1 MTEEW
6 KDVPGWEGMYKIS
19 NLGRCFSVRT
29 GKIKPA
35 APNNY
40 GYLRL
45 ACYDK
50 ERKQKFFVH
59 RLVAKLFVDGWFDGA
74 VVNHIDGNK
83 QNNVCTNLEWCTKSY
98 NELHAYK
105 LGMQM
110 KKKRNRASLFLPAD
124 GDPSQL
130 TFETIV
136 DCANYLGI
144 SPKRLHHLLKTKN
157 GYIPEANGYL
167 FVARLT
173 TSPDECKGVGH
184 KQMVLEMGG
193 SKSN

>member
-19 NLGRCFSVRT
+19 NLGRVFSVRT
-29 GKIKPA
+29 NQIKPS

-50 ERKQKFFVH
+50 ERKQKFFIH
-59 RLVAKLFVDGWFDGA
+59 KLVAQAFVDGWFEGA

-83 QNNVCTNLEWCTKSY
+83 QNNVWANLEWCTRGD
-98 NELHAYK
+98 NNRHAVK
-105 LGMQM
+105 LGLL
-110 KKKRNRASLFLPAD
+110 KPAVHSRCTMFIPEV
-124 GDPSQL
+124 GDPSAY
-130 TFETIV
+130 TYRSTAE
-136 DCANYLGI
+136 CARSLGVNQ
-144 SPKRLHHLLKTKN
+144 KRIFHLLKTQG
-157 GYIPEANGYL
+157 GYVPEAKGYL

-173 TSPDECKGVGH
+173 TNPDECKGVER
-184 KQMVLEMGG
+184 K
-193 SKSN
+193 